1 MNTVLDSPEQVAKV
15 ISKVFTW
22 SFVAVIILS
31 RVSISSFTRI
41 APGNTGVISN
51 VWTGS
56 LRSVPQ
62 GMAWRMPWITQVQ
75 SYPTALRTYTMV
87 RRAGEGS
94 AEGDDSID
102 LPTLEGQ
109 HITQDISVTYN
120 TSEDRAAQVFKSFRG
135 ADISE
140 IEATF
145 IRRTIITV
153 AQNSAGQMS
162 LTEVIS
168 SKRDDLQAA
177 IQKDLSAELNKMGFA
192 LDKVN
197 LGASH
202 LLRPWRLVQQKMA
215 AQAQAQQAEY
225 ELQKQEMLAKAVAK
239 AEGEAQS
246 VLVRAKAESEANRM
260 LQATLSPILIQNKTI
275 EKWNGILPQVTGG
288 SMPSSTSTTSRAPNK
303 SSDHG
308 GQPHDTLDNPSS
320 APRRRSEANAY
331 LFK

>member
-1 MNTVLDSPEQVAKV
+1 MSTILDSPEQFAKFA
-15 ISKVFTW
+15 SKAVTGL
-22 SFVAVIILS
+22 VAVVILAS
-31 RVSISSFTRI
+31 LASSFTVI
-41 APGNTGVISN
+41 APGNTGVIFN
-51 VWTGS
+51 IWTGS

-87 RRAGEGS
+87 RRLGEGS
-94 AEGDDSID
+94 AAGDDSID

-120 TSEDRAAQVFKSFRG
+120 TSEDKAAQVFKSFRG
-135 ADISE
+135 SDIAE

-168 SKRDDLQAA
+168 SKRDELQAA
-177 IQKDLSAELNKMGFA
+177 IQKNLSTELSKMGFA

-202 LLRPWRLVQQKMA
+202 LPQTLETQMQQKMA
-215 AQAQAQQAEY
+215 AQQQAQQAEY
-225 ELQKQEMLAKAVAK
+225 ELQKQQMLAKAAVAK

-246 VLVRAKAESEANRM
+246 ILVRAKADSEANRM
-260 LQATLSPILIQNKTI
+260 LQSTLSAILIENKTI

-288 SMPSSTSTTSRAPNK
+288 SMPL
-303 SSDHG
+303 
-308 GQPHDTLDNPSS
+308 LDLNGFK
-320 APRRRSEANAY
+320 NA
-331 LFK
+331 KQ

>member
-1 MNTVLDSPEQVAKV
+1 MQQIDFPSPELLAKSWSRIAMAVVAVAILGLLFSSYSV
-15 ISKVFTW
+15 IS
-22 SFVAVIILS
+22 
-31 RVSISSFTRI
+31 
-41 APGNTGVISN
+41 PGNTGVIFN

-56 LRSVPQ
+56 LRTVPQ
-62 GMAWRMPWITQVQ
+62 GIAWRVPFITQVQ

-87 RRAGEGS
+87 RRSAEGS
-94 AEGDDSID
+94 SAGDDSID

-120 TSEDRAAQVFKSFRG
+120 TSEDKAAQVFKSFRG
-135 ADISE
+135 SEISE

-168 SKRDDLQAA
+168 SKRDDLQRA
-177 IQKDLSAELNKMGFA
+177 IQKDLAVELSKMGFA

-202 LLRPWRLVQQKMA
+202 LPQTLEAQMQQKMA
-215 AQAQAQQAEY
+215 AQQQAQQAEY
-225 ELQKQEMLAKAVAK
+225 ELQKQEMLAKAAVAK

-260 LQATLSPILIQNKTI
+260 LQATLSAVLIQN
-275 EKWNGILPQVTGG
+275 
-288 SMPSSTSTTSRAPNK
+288 
-303 SSDHG
+303 
-308 GQPHDTLDNPSS
+308 
-320 APRRRSEANAY
+320 RSEERRV
-331 LFK
+331 

>member
-1 MNTVLDSPEQVAKV
+1 MSTVLDSPEQVARVFSKALIGLLV
-15 ISKVFTW
+15 IG
-22 SFVAVIILS
+22 FV
-31 RVSISSFTRI
+31 VSVISSFSVI
-41 APGNTGVISN
+41 APGNTGVIFN
-51 VWTGS
+51 IWTGS

-62 GMAWRMPWITQVQ
+62 GMAWRIPWITEVQ

-87 RRAGEGS
+87 RRASEGS
-94 AEGDDSID
+94 AAGDDSID
-102 LPTLEGQ
+102 LPTREGQ

-120 TSEDRAAQVFKSFRG
+120 TSEDKAAQVFRSFRG
-135 ADISE
+135 SDISE

-162 LTEVIS
+162 LSELIS
-168 SKRDDLQAA
+168 SKRDELQAS
-177 IQKDLSAELNKMGFA
+177 IQQNLSAELNKMGFA

-202 LLRPWRLVQQKMA
+202 LPQTLEAQMQQKMA
-215 AQAQAQQAEY
+215 AQQQAQQAEY
-225 ELQKQEMLAKAVAK
+225 ELQKQEMLAKAAVAK

-260 LQATLSPILIQNKTI
+260 LQSTLSAILIQNKTI

-288 SMPSSTSTTSRAPNK
+288 SMPL
-303 SSDHG
+303 
-308 GQPHDTLDNPSS
+308 LDLNS
-320 APRRRSEANAY
+320 
-331 LFK
+331 FKGAKQ